1 MEQSGPGSNKL
12 KSITFTPESGPLF
25 IELKPL
31 QKESFP
37 IEKKRI
43 N

>member
-12 KSITFTPESGPLF
+12 KSITFIPESGPLF

-31 QKESFP
+31 LKVSYP